1 MLRYVCWIGLVL
13 LLVLSGDQGL
23 LAQENTWPEF
33 PMNPDSVHQLERGP
47 GSYFSWIKLLLV
59 VAVYMAYVWTSD
71 WANRDCQIRGL
82 PYSMWNPIV
91 IGPFLAGLVAV
102 FTIPLFALG
111 FLLLLVSWLAPVLA
125 YVIARNQSV
134 ELHERVLTPAHLRY
148 LAANRLQNMGVEVAS
163 EGKAAHEKGA
173 PVVFMALG
181 GSTNQNQAN
190 IITARQSPGF
200 LVAKEL
206 CADMIKNRAD
216 KCVLDFTREAVA
228 VRYQIDGVLHDTEGQ
243 DRETGD
249 SVLEVFKTMANL
261 SVAERRKR
269 QAGRFQAEF
278 EKRKY
283 AGQVISQG
291 TQTGERVIIQL
302 DPPHSDFKTLREL
315 GMREKME
322 EQLKKL
328 MASDHGLVLFS
339 AQPAGGLTT
348 TVRLALGL
356 LDRFMRDF
364 VGFQNAASPE
374 PLADNIDI
382 TKYDPSQGEE
392 PAKALESLMRREPN
406 GVVCSEIPDA
416 ATALVLCEQAT
427 KDKLNITTVRA
438 KEAVEA
444 LLRVLLLKVPAA
456 KFAPAV
462 IAVVNQRM
470 IRKLCE
476 DCKEA
481 YEPAPALLQKLG
493 IPAGRIEQLYRTPE
507 NPDQDKVCPKCNG
520 IGYFGRTAIFELL
533 VVTPE
538 IREALEKEPKLEVLR
553 QVSLKGGNRNLQQ
566 EGIVLVAQ
574 GLTSVQELS
583 RVLKQ

>member
-1 MLRYVCWIGLVL
+1 
-13 LLVLSGDQGL
+13 
-23 LAQENTWPEF
+23 
-33 PMNPDSVHQLERGP
+33 
-47 GSYFSWIKLLLV
+47 
-59 VAVYMAYVWTSD
+59 
-71 WANRDCQIRGL
+71 
-82 PYSMWNPIV
+82 V
-91 IGPFLAGLVAV
+91 I
-102 FTIPLFALG
+102 
-111 FLLLLVSWLAPVLA
+111 
-125 YVIARNQSV
+125 
-134 ELHERVLTPAHLRY
+134 
-148 LAANRLQNMGVEVAS
+148 
-163 EGKAAHEKGA
+163 
-173 PVVFMALG
+173 
-181 GSTNQNQAN
+181 
-190 IITARQSPGF
+190 
-200 LVAKEL
+200 
-206 CADMIKNRAD
+206 
-216 KCVLDFTREAVA
+216 
-228 VRYQIDGVLHDTEGQ
+228 
-243 DRETGD
+243 
-249 SVLEVFKTMANL
+249 
-261 SVAERRKR
+261 
-269 QAGRFQAEF
+269 
-278 EKRKY
+278 
-283 AGQVISQG
+283 
-291 TQTGERVIIQL
+291 
-302 DPPHSDFKTLREL
+302 
-315 GMREKME
+315 
-322 EQLKKL
+322 
-328 MASDHGLVLFS
+328 
-339 AQPAGGLTT
+339 
-348 TVRLALGL
+348 
-356 LDRFMRDF
+356 
-364 VGFQNAASPE
+364 
-374 PLADNIDI
+374 
-382 TKYDPSQGEE
+382 
-392 PAKALESLMRREPN
+392 
-406 GVVCSEIPDA
+406 CSEIPDA